1 MLVPPTEPGGAL
13 ERLWREIKLCCS
25 TQRAFVHIHVQLPTT
40 NLNRGQDT
48 RAIAIAARRHNT
60 ILARDRAAH
69 DGADCV
75 RACLV
80 HVGTASPG
88 TLQRTSV
95 QPAQTLPPSRHGR
108 RIRTFSRAAT
118 PPPQVPPPTPTG
130 RSRFLTQQHRA
141 QPPHARALPSSPL
154 AARPRRTR
162 PSCAARAG
170 ESGARPYAR
179 PHPARLAMQH
189 DFLLLLLEIRPGGP
203 KTRGFLKES
212 SNIYSGLIALTARAC
227 RRCCRGTSLAPRAR
241 HKPP

>member
-1 MLVPPTEPGGAL
+1 MCVFGA
-13 ERLWREIKLCCS
+13 KS
-25 TQRAFVHIHVQLPTT
+25 SSAVHIHVQHNALFFQLPTT

-170 ESGARPYAR
+170 ESGARPPGPAGAPGYATRFFFTIVRNQAGR
-179 PHPARLAMQH
+179 PQNPRISKGV
-189 DFLLLLLEIRPGGP
+189 LEHILR
-203 KTRGFLKES
+203 THS
-212 SNIYSGLIALTARAC
+212 SHSTGM
-227 RRCCRGTSLAPRAR
+227 
-241 HKPP
+241 